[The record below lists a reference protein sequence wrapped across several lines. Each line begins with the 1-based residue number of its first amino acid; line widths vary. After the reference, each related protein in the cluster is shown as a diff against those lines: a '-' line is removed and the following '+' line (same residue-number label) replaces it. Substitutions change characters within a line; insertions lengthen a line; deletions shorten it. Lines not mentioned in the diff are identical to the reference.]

1 MAKHTAAV
9 LSEAIRAA
17 AGSAAENDREL
28 LRRFTEGEQEAFAT
42 LFRRHATMV
51 LGVCRRALPCVQDAE
66 DACQAAFLLLSR
78 KAASGHWQPS
88 VANWLYLTARRIARN
103 ARVAAQ
109 RRARREG
116 RVAVPEAVQPV
127 DRMTGRE
134 LLDVLDAELDHL
146 PPSYREPLV
155 LCYLEG
161 LARDEAAAR
170 LGVPLTTVKIRLER
184 GRKRLGDAL
193 TKRGCLLGAGLLAL
207 AVTSPAGAAPSRL
220 VASVL
225 AAAAG
230 RAPAGVAAL
239 ARGVAVRGLVGKSV
253 GALLLLA
260 GAAALALGVL
270 SAGPPAAALP
280 PREPQSEQAAAAA
293 ATKENQPAP
302 PADRTAPRTVTGRV
316 VGPDGKP
323 VAGAKLFVP
332 GARTTGFTVLDDAEA
347 RIAGTTDADGRFSV
361 TVAPRGRAL
370 VLEYLVAY
378 APGLGLDW
386 LQFYG
391 PDDPALDGEQTLY
404 LPKDVPIRGRLVNT
418 EGRPMSGVSV
428 AVDTIS
434 VPANGTVDDYLARW
448 KGNIYDA
455 LYNPWKQL
463 ALLPREILGA
473 ATTDPGGRFTVHGGG
488 AERIVYVTITG
499 GGVARSNAYVVT
511 REGFDP
517 KPYNEILLRKQYDFM
532 RTMNGFLG
540 LYAPELTFITRPG
553 KEISGVV
560 SDAVTGEP
568 VPGCTVSTRGGF
580 RDVVHVRTDDRGRY
594 RLTGVP
600 KPAKDCWISV
610 YPPDETTYL
619 SQHPQFAD
627 ADGFAPV
634 RHDVRLVKGAV
645 VTGRVVDQQTGK
657 GVWAGIR
664 FAPLPENKFFDSGPE
679 HRESAP
685 NRNVQATDRDGRFRL
700 ITIPGPTL
708 VMAHAIAL
716 QRLAGDELVPY
727 RRATPDPDHKDRFQ
741 RNGDSWSIPVS
752 GSGNTVEI
760 LSSENAVRVI
770 DVKTTGETD
779 VELSVDPGRTAEIA
793 VQDADGQ
800 PLAGAWVAGVADRW
814 PIVRQLQ
821 GATGT
826 VYGLDPARPRKLHVY
841 HAGKRLAA
849 TLTIRA
855 DEKEP
860 VVAKLQP
867 LGRVVGRLLDADGRP
882 FAGAAVSLVLNSEI
896 DHDLYRYA
904 IPDGRQAVTG
914 KDGRFTLD
922 TVVPGIWFYLGIRK
936 GNETFGT
943 TPKLGPRTVRPGQTS
958 DVGDRT
964 VGPAS

>member
-1 MAKHTAAV
+1 MAKHTVAV
-9 LSEAIRAA
+9 LGEAIRAA

-28 LRRFTEGEQEAFAT
+28 LRRFAAGEQEAFAV

-78 KAASGHWQPS
+78 KAASGRWQPS

-116 RVAVPEAVQPV
+116 RVAVPEAVLPV

-146 PPSYREPLV
+146 PPTYREPLV

-193 TKRGCLLGAGLLAL
+193 TRRGCVLGAGLLAL
-207 AVTSPAGAAPSRL
+207 AATLPAGAAPPRL
-220 VASVL
+220 VTSVL
-225 AAAAG
+225 GTVAG

-239 ARGVAVRGLVGKSV
+239 ARGVAVKGLVNKSV

-280 PREPQSEQAAAAA
+280 PQEPQPEQATAAAAP
-293 ATKENQPAP
+293 KEQKPAP
-302 PADRTAPRTVTGRV
+302 PADRPAPRTVTGRV

-332 GARTTGFTVLDDAEA
+332 GGKTTGFTVLDYAEA
-347 RIAGTTDADGRFSV
+347 RIAGTTDVDGRFSV
-361 TVAPRGRAL
+361 TVAPRGREF
-370 VLEYLVAY
+370 VLDYLVAY

-386 LQFYG
+386 LQFRG
-391 PDDPALDGEQTLY
+391 PDDPTLDGEQTLR
-404 LPKDVPIRGRLVNT
+404 LPKDVPIRGRLMNT
-418 EGRPMSGVSV
+418 EGRPVSGVSV
-428 AVDTIS
+428 SVGTIS
-434 VPANGTVDDYLARW
+434 VPPSDSVDDYLARW
-448 KGNIYDA
+448 KGEIYNA
-455 LYNPWKQL
+455 LSSPQKQL
-463 ALLPREILGA
+463 LLLPREILGA
-473 ATTDPGGRFTVHGGG
+473 ATTDADGRFTVHGAG
-488 AERIVYVTITG
+488 AERIVYLTIAG
-499 GGVARSNAYVVT
+499 GGVARSNPYVVT

-517 KPYNEILLRKQYDFM
+517 RPYNEILLRKQYDFL
-532 RTMNGFLG
+532 RTVNGCSG
-540 LYAPELTFITRPG
+540 LNAPEFTFVTRPG
-553 KEISGVV
+553 KEITGVV
-560 SDAVTGEP
+560 SDAATGDPVAGCNVT
-568 VPGCTVSTRGGF
+568 TRGGF
-580 RDVVHVRTDDRGRY
+580 RDVVHVRTDAGGRY

-619 SQHPQFAD
+619 VQHPQFPD
-627 ADGFAPV
+627 TDGFAPV

-645 VTGRVVDQQTGK
+645 VTGRVVDRQTGK

-664 FAPLPENKFFDSGPE
+664 FAPLPENKFFDSGPQ

-716 QRLAGDELVPY
+716 QRLNGDELTPY
-727 RRATPDPDHKDRFQ
+727 RRAEPDPDHKDRFQ
-741 RNGDSWSIPVS
+741 RSGDNWTIAVA
-752 GSGNTVEI
+752 GNIEA
-760 LSSENAVRVI
+760 LNFENAVRLI
-770 DVKTTGETD
+770 DVKATGETN
-779 VELSVDPGRTAEIA
+779 VELPVEPGLTAEIA
-793 VQDADGQ
+793 VQDADGR
-800 PLAGAWVAGVADRW
+800 PLAGAWVVGLADSW
-814 PIVRQLQ
+814 PIIQQLK

-826 VYGLDPARPRKLHVY
+826 VYGLDPARPRKLNVY
-841 HAGKRLAA
+841 HAGKRLGV
-849 TLTIRA
+849 TLAIRG

-860 VVAKLQP
+860 VVVKLRP
-867 LGRVVGRLLDADGRP
+867 LGGVNGRLLEADGRP
-882 FAGAAVSLVLNSEI
+882 LAGATVSLVLNRQI
-896 DHDLYRYA
+896 DNDLYRFA
-904 IPDGRQAVTG
+904 IPGGMQAVTD

-922 TVVPGIWFYLGIRK
+922 TLVPGVWFFLGIRK
-936 GNETFGT
+936 GNERYRTS
-943 TPKLGPRTVRPGQTS
+943 PEIGPRTVRPGHTT
-958 DVGDRT
+958 DLGDRT